1 MEFHD
6 YLTFLQELRQE
17 LDTLSGVEQRKIA
30 AIQAGDLDALDACM
44 KQEQAAALSLR
55 GREQH
60 RNEMLQA
67 LGLKGVA
74 LGDLSRRCP
83 PQDREQAAEIT
94 RQVLSSYRV
103 LSSAQEA
110 ARTLMESNLRRI
122 QQELDRQEAVHQG
135 PSPAARKTTT
145 DFRA

>member
-44 KQEQAAALSLR
+44 KQEQAATLSLR

-60 RNEMLQA
+60 RGKMLRA
-67 LGLKGVA
+67 LGLEGVA
-74 LGDLSRRCP
+74 LGELSRRCP
-83 PQDREQAAEIT
+83 PQDRAQTAEVT
-94 RQVLSSYRV
+94 QQVLSSYRV
-103 LSSAQEA
+103 LSSAQQA

-122 QQELDRQEAVHQG
+122 QQELDRREADRQYPVTD
-135 PSPAARKTTT
+135 ARKATT

>member
-74 LGDLSRRCP
+74 LGELSRRCP
-83 PQDREQAAEIT
+83 PQDREQTAEIT

-122 QQELDRQEAVHQG
+122 QQELDRQESVHQG
-135 PSPAARKTTT
+135 QSPAARKTTT